1 MAKKEIQRV
10 AILGSGNQGPLIAY
24 RCAVAG
30 YEITLFG
37 YTADDL
43 DLGYQKLLFLFDT
56 NLEEDLA
63 KKAKN
68 KIVTY
73 TTDIKKCVSDA
84 DLVIEA
90 VPEVLEI
97 KRKVW
102 QIAGSAMS
110 SSALICTNSSS
121 QPCSRMADV
130 LPHPELAFNVNFSNP
145 VEDDIVE
152 VMRCRNTADQ
162 TLITAVDFLRSLK
175 MVPIVTLKEI
185 TGYSYNRIWRAIKR
199 ESLFLVGNGYADF
212 QDIDRAWMMDYKT
225 DCGPFGIM
233 DQVGLDVVRDI
244 ENLYYAESGN
254 ETDKPPAFLDEMI
267 NRNELGI
274 KTNRGFYQ
282 YPNPA
287 YKHPDWLK
295 KKGKFFDDIEKKLSS
310 MEESER

>member
-1 MAKKEIQRV
+1 MVKQEIKRV

-24 RCAVAG
+24 RCAVSG
-30 YEITLFG
+30 YEVSLFG
-37 YTADDL
+37 YTANDL
-43 DLGYQKLLFLFDT
+43 DLGCQKLLFLFDT
-56 NLEEDLA
+56 HLEEELA
-63 KKAKN
+63 EKAKN
-68 KIVTY
+68 KLVTC

-110 SSALICTNSSS
+110 GSALICTNSSS

-130 LPHPELAFNVNFSNP
+130 LLHPELAFNVNFSNP
-145 VEDDIVE
+145 VEDDLVE

-212 QDIDRAWMMDYKT
+212 QDIDRAWMMDYET
-225 DCGPFGIM
+225 DCGPFGTM
-233 DQVGLDVVRDI
+233 DKVGLDVVRDI

-287 YKHPDWLK
+287 YKHPDWPK

>member
-1 MAKKEIQRV
+1 MAKKEIQQV

-24 RCAVAG
+24 RCAVFG
-30 YEITLFG
+30 YKVSLFG
-37 YTADDL
+37 HTADDR
-43 DLGYQKLLFLFDT
+43 DLGYKKLLSLFDQH
-56 NLEEDLA
+56 LEEDPA
-63 KKAKN
+63 KKAKS
-68 KIVTY
+68 KIVTC
-73 TTDIKKCVSDA
+73 TTDIKKCVSGA

-130 LPHPELAFNVNFSNP
+130 LLHPELAFNVNFSNP
-145 VEDDIVE
+145 VQDDIVE
-152 VMRCRNTADQ
+152 VMRCSDTADQ
-162 TLITAVDFLRSLK
+162 TLVTAVDFLRSLE

-185 TGYSYNRIWRAIKR
+185 TGYSYNRIWRAVKR

-212 QDIDRAWMMDYKT
+212 QDIDRAWMMDYGT
-225 DCGPFGIM
+225 DSGPFGIM
-233 DQVGLDVVRDI
+233 DEVGLDVVRDI

-254 ETDKPPAFLDEMI
+254 EIDKPPAFLDEMI
-267 NRNELGI
+267 KQEKLGT
-274 KTNRGFYQ
+274 KTNCGFYQ

-295 KKGKFFDDIEKKLSS
+295 KRGQFVDDIEKKISL
-310 MEESER
+310 MEESEK